1 MAKQNEYHPQTVPH
15 PGIDL
20 LEKLEELGMGVLE
33 FAVRTSK
40 PEKTIHEVLN
50 GRSAITPD
58 MAVQFENALGIPAHY
73 WLQRQRSYDESLARQ
88 RQKEVIADSTE
99 WARCFP
105 LKAMMDLEWLPS
117 AGTIEERTLCL
128 LAFFGVSNSRGW
140 EAYYLEEKLKT
151 AFRISLKETQ
161 EPYAIS
167 AWLRK
172 GELQAKE
179 QGAAKYDEGTF
190 KEKLFEIKSLM
201 AKHPDDFFPRLQ
213 KLCAEAGVR
222 VVHTPPLPKAPI
234 SGSTRWIGDS
244 PLIQLTGRYKRND
257 SFWFTFFHEAGHIL
271 LHGKKDIFLESIAWE
286 GRDDEKE
293 EEANAFAV
301 RWTFTEAEEREVL
314 EAAPLSEAD
323 ILRFAKK
330 YNTHPAMIIG
340 RLQHKRLIHYSV
352 GRSFIEPVD
361 LAG

>member
-1 MAKQNEYHPQTVPH
+1 MAKQNAYHPQTVPH
-15 PGIDL
+15 PGLDL
-20 LEKLEELGMGVLE
+20 QEKLEELGMGALE
-33 FAVRTSK
+33 FAVRTGK
-40 PEKTIHEVLN
+40 PEKTIHDVLN

-88 RQKEVIADSTE
+88 RQREVIAASTS
-99 WARCFP
+99 WAKCFP
-105 LKAMMDLEWLPS
+105 RKALMEHGWIPRVATLE
-117 AGTIEERTLCL
+117 EQTLCL
-128 LAFFGVSNSRGW
+128 LAFFGVSNSGGW
-140 EAYYLEEKLKT
+140 ESYYMEEKLKT
-151 AFRISLKETQ
+151 AFRISLKQTQ

-179 QGAAKYDEGTF
+179 QGAAAYNADTF
-190 KEKLFEIKSLM
+190 KEKLADIKTLM

-222 VVHTPPLPKAPI
+222 VVYTPQLPKAPI
-234 SGSTRWIGDS
+234 SGSTRWMGDS

-271 LHGKKDIFLESIAWE
+271 LHGKKDVFLESIDWD
-286 GRDDEKE
+286 GRNDAKEKE
-293 EEANAFAV
+293 ADAFAV
-301 RWTFTEAEEREVL
+301 KWTFSEAEEHEVL
-314 EAAPLSEAD
+314 EAAPLDEGD
-323 ILRFAKK
+323 IRRFAKK
-330 YNTHPAMIIG
+330 FNTHPAMIIG
-340 RLQHKRLIHYSV
+340 RLQHKKLIHYSV
-352 GRSFIEPVD
+352 GRAFIEPVD